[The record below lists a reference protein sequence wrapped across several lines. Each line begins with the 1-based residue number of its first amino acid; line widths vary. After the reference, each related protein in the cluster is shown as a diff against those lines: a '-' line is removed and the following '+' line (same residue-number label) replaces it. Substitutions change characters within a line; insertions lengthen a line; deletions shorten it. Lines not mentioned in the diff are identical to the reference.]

1 MCAVTPGEPASPGP
15 GEWRAWIHRLLA
27 AWAVFVAL
35 FFLVRFSFAFY
46 FANQAAIEA
55 FFSR

>member
-1 MCAVTPGEPASPGP
+1 MTPIERATPGRAG
-15 GEWRAWIHRLLA
+15 WRNWAHRLLA